1 MSPEPHAPL
10 PDDAITI
17 ADNPDASRYELHVGG
32 ELAAYVTYRLSS
44 DRIVFIHTETL
55 DAFEGHGVGSRLVR
69 AALDAARARGFRVI
83 PRCPFVKRYIAEH
96 PEYQDLVG

>member
-17 ADNPDASRYELHVGG
+17 ADNRDASRYELRVGG
-32 ELAAYVTYRLSS
+32 ELAAYVTYRVSS
-44 DRIVFIHTETL
+44 DRIAFIHTETL
-55 DAFEGHGVGSRLVR
+55 DTFEGHGIGGRLVR
-69 AALDAARARGFRVI
+69 FALDAASTRGLRVI
-83 PRCPFVKRYIAEH
+83 PRCPFVKRYIAVH